1 MEEVKEF
8 AAGSRRTFGVS
19 KLLKDNPYAGC
30 KERSLLGFLR
40 IAVWETGSGKRSVGR
55 GNHGLIRGQRSAG
68 CSSLVERI
76 LIDCDTRKE
85 ILGFKEEAVLS
96 YQRVRVC

>member
-1 MEEVKEF
+1 MQRKIF
-8 AAGSRRTFGVS
+8 IGV
-19 KLLKDNPYAGC
+19 LTNC
-30 KERSLLGFLR
+30 SLGD
-40 IAVWETGSGKRSVGR
+40 TDSGKRSVVR

-85 ILGFKEEAVLS
+85 IFGFKVEAVLS